1 MVGLGG
7 SVAKAGNHARVPF
20 LAPYVH
26 VHMHGS
32 IWVCYIT
39 LGGPCKSIGISRSCS
54 WAQLRG
60 GVLGGPVA

>member
-1 MVGLGG
+1 MRAFHSWPRMYMYLCMGLYG
-7 SVAKAGNHARVPF
+7 SVTSF
-20 LAPYVH
+20 L
-26 VHMHGS
+26 
-32 IWVCYIT
+32 T